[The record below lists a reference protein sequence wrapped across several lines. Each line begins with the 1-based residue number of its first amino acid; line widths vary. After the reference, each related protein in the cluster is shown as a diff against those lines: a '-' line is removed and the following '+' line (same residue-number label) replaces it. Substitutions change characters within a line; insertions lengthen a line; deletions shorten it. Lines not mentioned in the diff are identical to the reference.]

1 MKTLKPN
8 TGSIMPSPALLVS
21 CRNKEGKNNALAVG
35 FASNVSMNP
44 QLIMVGI
51 VPTHYSH
58 EIIEETGEFVVNFP
72 KADYMKEYLFL
83 GTKSGRDMDK
93 FAEMNIKWKD
103 GDVVNAP
110 ILTDCA
116 VALECKVVASERP
129 ANSDH
134 TVFYGSIVAVHC
146 QDEYV
151 RENGTIDWKKI
162 PLLSNFDLLP

>member
-1 MKTLKPN
+1 
-8 TGSIMPSPALLVS
+8 
-21 CRNKEGKNNALAVG
+21 
-35 FASNVSMNP
+35 
-44 QLIMVGI
+44 
-51 VPTHYSH
+51 
-58 EIIEETGEFVVNFP
+58 
-72 KADYMKEYLFL
+72 MKEYLFL
-83 GTKSGRDMDK
+83 GTKSGKDMDK

-146 QDEYV
+146 EDEYV
-151 RENGTIDWKKI
+151 KDKGTIDWKKI